1 MRTTLKTFSLIVAML
16 AGAAPALAQLPTGT
30 VLGTVRDSANAM
42 IPGAT
47 LTATNTET
55 ALTRTVTSGS
65 DGSYRFAALPVGRWE
80 VRAALDGFRTAIR
93 GGLTLTVSQEAVV
106 NFTLE
111 VGALSETVSVTA
123 EAPLVNTTSGS
134 LGALVD
140 AQAVAE
146 LPLNGRNYI
155 DLTFLQPG
163 IARQEATTSGG
174 TFVGS
179 WFSSN
184 GAPVRSNTYMLD
196 GAVMVNVLG
205 GSAGSMANTTLGI
218 EGIQEW
224 RVITNTLSA
233 EYGMTMGSQM
243 TIVTKSG
250 TNAYHG
256 SLFEYVRNSAFDAR
270 NYFDYRTALTPDRL
284 PPFKRNNF
292 GGSLGGPVKR
302 DNLFF
307 FFTYEAL
314 RERLGITTVA
324 NTIPAE
330 CRQEPLPLDG
340 TCRFDGDATI
350 SPITRP
356 LLAQFPLPNLSGNR
370 RDVPVHAADR
380 RGLRAG
386 PAGLEHLVVGYR
398 VRPLYTGRDDAAA
411 AARLSRL
418 RHRSLQQEP
427 VPDAVGDAH
436 LHAEPAQ
443 HRAVLV
449 ERDAS

>member
-1 MRTTLKTFSLIVAML
+1 MSVTMKTFACWLLLLVVLL

-30 VLGTVRDSANAM
+30 VLGTVRDSANAV

-47 LTATNTET
+47 LTAVNTET
-55 ALTRTVTSGS
+55 GAMRNAVSGD
-65 DGSYRFAALPVGRWE
+65 DGTYRFAAMPVGRWE
-80 VRAALDGFRTAIR
+80 LRASLDGFRTAIR
-93 GGLTLTVSQEAVV
+93 GGLTLTVGQEAVV

-111 VGALSETVSVTA
+111 VGALTETVSVTS
-123 EAPLVNTTSGS
+123 EAPLVNTTSAS

-140 AQAVAE
+140 AQAVSE

-184 GAPVRSNTYMLD
+184 GSPVRSNTYMLD

-205 GSAGSMANTTLGI
+205 GSAGSMANTTLGV

-256 SLFEYVRNSAFDAR
+256 SLFEYLRNSAFDAR
-270 NYFDYRTALTPDRL
+270 NYFDYRTAVTPHRL
-284 PPFKRNNF
+284 PQFKRNNF
-292 GGSLGGPVKR
+292 GGSIGGPLKR

-307 FFTYEAL
+307 FFT
-314 RERLGITTVA
+314 
-324 NTIPAE
+324 
-330 CRQEPLPLDG
+330 
-340 TCRFDGDATI
+340 
-350 SPITRP
+350 
-356 LLAQFPLPNLSGNR
+356 
-370 RDVPVHAADR
+370 
-380 RGLRAG
+380 
-386 PAGLEHLVVGYR
+386 
-398 VRPLYTGRDDAAA
+398 
-411 AARLSRL
+411 
-418 RHRSLQQEP
+418 
-427 VPDAVGDAH
+427 
-436 LHAEPAQ
+436 
-443 HRAVLV
+443 
-449 ERDAS
+449 